1 MSEHQPGMRSQ
12 HGNVV
17 SYGAGV
23 GRAGAN
29 VDHGNAV
36 IVGLHQ
42 MKGWHLRHALRDR
55 TGLTSTQAL
64 ERLGEE
70 AGRDFMLCAIA
81 AMHYFKEKMEEPDTR
96 TLQ

>member
-1 MSEHQPGMRSQ
+1 MPESEAKRITFICELDGHEL
-12 HGNVV
+12 
-17 SYGAGV
+17 
-23 GRAGAN
+23 
-29 VDHGNAV
+29 AV
-36 IVGLHQ
+36 RMFEAMYSV
-42 MKGWHLRHALRDR
+42 KRPD
-55 TGLTSTQAL
+55 GLTSTQAL